1 MAIID
6 LLMTV
11 KSSDVDRY
19 RSLFTTR
26 DEFRANWANSTA
38 DALHILA
45 DRTHHTD
52 VLVLDNN
59 IDTDTHLV
67 VTEVRQRYPRL
78 MIVLVDEEADFAMPG
93 QADDISIAPFKDNDL
108 LRRIGRLI
116 SERRT
121 ETLRS
126 DSLPA
131 VREFVKR
138 MRDATGSLGKQEV
151 AVQVCKDFNYD
162 YVAYYQREPGE
173 PLRLSLRAQAG
184 PPAIQAIA
192 PKMAASDDLMG
203 WVLINAQS
211 RIAAP
216 DDRPNHPL
224 VARGRLGAV
233 ACVPVMFN
241 MISRGVIVACREQ
254 PGTITQEN
262 VLLLELVGAQLA
274 SALAKERTS

>member
-1 MAIID
+1 
-6 LLMTV
+6 
-11 KSSDVDRY
+11 
-19 RSLFTTR
+19 
-26 DEFRANWANSTA
+26 
-38 DALHILA
+38 
-45 DRTHHTD
+45 
-52 VLVLDNN
+52 
-59 IDTDTHLV
+59 
-67 VTEVRQRYPRL
+67 
-78 MIVLVDEEADFAMPG
+78 MIVLIDEEADFAMPG
-93 QADDISIAPFKDNDL
+93 LADDITIEPFRENDL
-108 LRRIGRLI
+108 LRRISRLI

-138 MRDATGSLGKQEV
+138 LRDATGSLGKQEV

-184 PPAIQAIA
+184 PMPIQASA
-192 PKMAASDDLMG
+192 PKQASSDDLMG
-203 WVLINAQS
+203 WVLINSQS

-254 PGTITQEN
+254 PGTITKEN

>member
-1 MAIID
+1 MAIVD
-6 LLMTV
+6 LLVTV
-11 KSSDVDRY
+11 KPTDVERY
-19 RSLFTTR
+19 RSLFPGR
-26 DEFRANWANSTA
+26 DDFRPSWATSTA
-38 DALHILA
+38 DALNILA

-59 IDTDTHLV
+59 LESDVHLIV
-67 VTEVRQRYPRL
+67 SEVRQRYPRL
-78 MIVLVDEEADFAMPG
+78 MIVLIDEEADFAMPG
-93 QADDISIAPFKDNDL
+93 LADDISIEPFKDHDL
-108 LRRIGRLI
+108 VRRISRLI

-138 MRDATGSLGKQEV
+138 LRDATGSLGKQEV

-162 YVAYYQREPGE
+162 YVAYYQREPGD
-173 PLRLSLRAQAG
+173 PLRLTLRAQAG
-184 PPAIQAIA
+184 SMPLQASA
-192 PKMAASDDLMG
+192 PKEATADDLMG

-233 ACVPVMFN
+233 ACVPVTFN

-274 SALAKERTS
+274 AALAKERTS

>member
-1 MAIID
+1 MAIVD
-6 LLMTV
+6 LLVTV
-11 KSSDVDRY
+11 KPADVERY
-19 RSLFTTR
+19 RSLFTPR
-26 DEFRANWANSTA
+26 DDFRPTWATSTV
-38 DALHILA
+38 DALNILA

-59 IDTDTHLV
+59 IEPDTHLI

-93 QADDISIAPFKDNDL
+93 QADDISVDPFKENDL
-108 LRRIGRLI
+108 LRRIARLI

-131 VREFVKR
+131 VRDFVKR
-138 MRDATGSLGKQEV
+138 LRDATGTLGKQEV
-151 AVQVCKDFNYD
+151 AVLVCKDFGYD
-162 YVAYYQREPGE
+162 YVAYYQREPGNAVQ
-173 PLRLSLRAQAG
+173 LTLRAQAG
-184 PPAIQAIA
+184 PPAIQASA
-192 PKMAASDDLMG
+192 PKQATSDDLMG

-241 MISRGVIVACREQ
+241 MITRGVIVACREQ

-274 SALAKERTS
+274 SALSKERTS